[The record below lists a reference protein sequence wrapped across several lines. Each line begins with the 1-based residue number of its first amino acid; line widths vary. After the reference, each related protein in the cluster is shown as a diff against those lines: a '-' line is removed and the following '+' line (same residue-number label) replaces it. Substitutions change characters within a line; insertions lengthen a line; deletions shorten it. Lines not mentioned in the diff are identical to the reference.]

1 MVDMALMDF
10 RLDFE
15 DVAVAVD
22 GGEVMD
28 ADFGR
33 GVEDTL
39 EGVLSNGG
47 SGSGFEA
54 A

>member
-33 GVEDTL
+33 GVEVL
-39 EGVLSNGG
+39 LVGVLSGGG